1 MPLSEQQ
8 QQAVETTAPMAL
20 VAAGAGTGKTRVLT
34 ERVHWLLEH
43 GETPSSLIVGTY
55 TRKAA
60 GELRHRLLSGGFGD
74 HDLTD
79 LWVGTLHALVWRMVT
94 MFRQELGFPSL
105 PTLFGQVDQQAL
117 ADWIAEELR
126 LPRPPSGFEMA
137 RRMRLAERGSLEK
150 PVKDFLRQYEADLV
164 SWNAIDYDG
173 LIDLGGKLAR
183 LPACRDWITNR
194 FSTVLLD
201 EGQDIACA
209 QWGVLQELFPTQ
221 HWFVVAST
229 PQQIQSFSGVRRADL
244 RAFAK
249 QADVLVLDESFRCP
263 EPILALANSQLHG
276 DDPLEPKCHSVVT
289 GGWPPTGQWFP
300 DAAAEM
306 EWVSSCI
313 QELLAVGE
321 SPSNIAILARTN
333 ALVQAMGEVL
343 FTKQIHA
350 QVVGRH
356 DVFERKTAQLVISLL
371 RVVMNKRDEW
381 SFWRGAKLIGTPKG
395 DRPRVLGL
403 ALRTG
408 QPWWNAVSVWGQTSG
423 HGSPLNRLVK
433 VIIEIGKWLPDV
445 GSAVQAVDGVLELL
459 HTVFPRVDLP
469 IAERVLLR
477 REVQKLADALGGLTV
492 EGFLGWLGT
501 RAAVD
506 LHDAQQEAVT
516 VLTCHSAKGLEWP
529 LVFVIGLEDG
539 LFPHV
544 RSLNSPED
552 LAEEARVFYV
562 AATRAKDQL
571 RLTGAARRL
580 EFGRTRERQPS
591 PFLAPLLGEEVLHA
605 LAD

>member
-8 QQAVETTAPMAL
+8 QRSVEATGPRL
-20 VAAGAGTGKTRVLT
+20 LICAGAGTGKTRVLT
-34 ERVHWLLEH
+34 ERVRWLLEH
-43 GETPSSLIVGTY
+43 GDTPSSLFVATY

-74 HDLTD
+74 HDLSD
-79 LWVGTLHALVWRMVT
+79 LWVGTLHALVWRMVG
-94 MFRQELGFPSL
+94 MFRQELGFPAP

-117 ADWIAEELR
+117 ADWIAEEMR
-126 LPRPPSGFEMA
+126 LPRPPSGFETA
-137 RRMRLAERGSLEK
+137 RRLPRVARGSLEK
-150 PVKDFLRQYEADLV
+150 PLKDFMRQYESDLV

-173 LIDLGGKLAR
+173 LIDLGGKLAQ
-183 LPACRDWITNR
+183 LPACRDWISNR

-201 EGQDIACA
+201 EGQDIASS

-249 QADVLVLDESFRCP
+249 MATVLLLDESFRCP
-263 EPILALANSQLHG
+263 EPILALANSQLLE
-276 DDPLEPKCHSVVT
+276 DDPLEPKCHSVDQH
-289 GGWPPTGQWFP
+289 GWPPTGQWFQ

-306 EWVSSCI
+306 EWVGGCI
-313 QELLAVGE
+313 QELLASGE
-321 SPSNIAILARTN
+321 PPSHIAILARTN

-343 FTKQIHA
+343 FVKQIPA

-356 DVFERKTAQLVISLL
+356 DVFERKTAQLVVSLL
-371 RVVMNKRDEW
+371 RVVVNKRDEW
-381 SFWRGAKLIGTPKG
+381 SFWRTAKLIGVPKG

-408 QPWWNAVSVWGQTSG
+408 QPWWNAVSVWCQTTG
-423 HGSPLNRLVK
+423 RGSPLDRLVK
-433 VIIEIGKWLPDV
+433 AIQEIGKWLPDV
-445 GSAVQAVDGVLELL
+445 GSAVQAVDGVLDLL
-459 HTVFPRVDLP
+459 RTVFPRVDLP

-492 EGFLGWLGT
+492 DGFLGWLGT

-529 LVFVIGLEDG
+529 LVFVIGLEEG

-544 RSLNSPED
+544 RSLSTPEE

-562 AATRAKDQL
+562 AATRAKEQL

-580 EFGRTRERQPS
+580 EFGRTRERLPS
-591 PFLAPLLGEEVLHA
+591 PFLRPLLEKVTHA
-605 LAD
+605 VAD